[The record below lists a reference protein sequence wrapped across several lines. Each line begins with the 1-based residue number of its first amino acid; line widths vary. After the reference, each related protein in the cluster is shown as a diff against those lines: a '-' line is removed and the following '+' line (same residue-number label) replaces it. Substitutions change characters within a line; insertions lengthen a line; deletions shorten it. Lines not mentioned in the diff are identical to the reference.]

1 MKHLLAAVGLF
12 SVLISGA
19 SAQQNERSLFDRN
32 RDAIDRAEKR
42 NFEPPPRNEG
52 RTGYT
57 ERNEFRN
64 NSGNDNQSRQLDR
77 LDREPNSSK

>member
-12 SVLISGA
+12 SVLISSA
-19 SAQQNERSLFDRN
+19 SAQNERSLFDRN

-57 ERNEFRN
+57 ERENFRN
-64 NSGNDNQSRQLDR
+64 NSGNDNQSRQLDE
-77 LDREPNSSK
+77 LDRQPNSQK